1 MSYESRLIKALWT
14 NVDKVLTKHITLVD
28 SRFYSLAEVPEISI
42 PSDKNLLWSEPFD
55 GLYLV
60 DVNIA
65 RYFKDTCSSIEEL
78 FKEAVLTGYRVE
90 SKTFK
95 VPSKVKYI
103 EEIKSIFPRIAILTL
118 FSSKAKTRIYEKVVS
133 SLDLPYG
140 VVVDLVLG
148 DNSGIGISKSV
159 AEALRNNAKYAR
171 INIIPLGAPYN
182 SAPDEEYLKPEKHAH
197 VAVLYS
203 KALSGIVDCYDYI
216 LKIEDDME
224 PPADGFTR
232 LYKQMKQCQ
241 ESGEQ
246 VACVAGYYRQKICPA
261 IPCFSLNKEIWGGA
275 PRIENVPDNLFKVEM
290 QGGGFALYNTKALKE
305 VLPYRLTY
313 KTINNNYYMTGWDGT
328 IGEAWSNTEWS
339 QYCDG
344 SLYCEHHF

>member
-1 MSYESRLIKALWT
+1 MSYESRLIKALWD

-28 SRFYSLAEVPEISI
+28 SRFYSLDEVPEVSV

-55 GLYLV
+55 GLYLI

-65 RYFKDTCSSIEEL
+65 RYFRDTCNSVEEL

-90 SKTFK
+90 SKSFK
-95 VPSKVKYI
+95 VPLKVKDI
-103 EEIKSIFPRIAILTL
+103 KKIKSIFPRIAILTL
-118 FSSKAKTRIYEKVVS
+118 FSSKAKTRIYEKVVD

-148 DNSGIGISKSV
+148 DNSGIEISKNIV
-159 AEALRNNAKYAR
+159 EEFRNTAKYAR

-182 SAPDEEYLKPEKHAH
+182 SAPGEDYLKPEKHAH

-203 KALSGIVDCYDYI
+203 KALSGIVDSYDYI
-216 LKIEDDME
+216 LKIEDDVE
-224 PPADGFTR
+224 PPADGFVR
-232 LYKQMKQCQ
+232 LYEQMKRR
-241 ESGEQ
+241 EELGEK
-246 VACVAGYYRQKICPA
+246 VACVAGYYKQKICPS

-275 PRIENVPDNLFKVEM
+275 PRIENVPKELFKVEM
-290 QGGGFALYNTKALKE
+290 QGGGFALYSAKAIKE

-313 KTINNNYYMTGWDGT
+313 KTIKNSYYMTGWDGT
-328 IGEAWSNTEWS
+328 IGEVWANSGWL

-344 SLYCEHHF
+344 TLYCEHFI